1 MERRSK
7 GERGCK
13 TEPASLFLLRGCSM
27 KNSKQ
32 KVLAA
37 LLEFPTVTAA
47 ATAAGVTRQTVY
59 NFMADDAFRDA
70 LKAQRQAQSLE
81 RAERLSA
88 AREAAIKAVTD
99 VMNDSDV
106 PAAARVMAAKTVL
119 QQAAEVDAAV
129 EGIFKARDFESK
141 WGF

>member
-1 MERRSK
+1 
-7 GERGCK
+7 
-13 TEPASLFLLRGCSM
+13 M

-70 LKAQRQAQSLE
+70 LKRQREAQSLE

-88 AREAAIKAVTD
+88 VREAAINAVME
-99 VMNDSDV
+99 VMNSSDV
-106 PAAARVMAAKTVL
+106 PAAARVMAAKALL
-119 QQAAEVDAAV
+119 QQAAEADQAADAV
-129 EGIFKARDFESK
+129 FKAHDFENK
-141 WGF
+141 WF

>member
-1 MERRSK
+1 
-7 GERGCK
+7 
-13 TEPASLFLLRGCSM
+13 M
-27 KNSKQ
+27 KNLKE

-70 LKAQRQAQSLE
+70 LKRQREVQSLE

-88 AREAAIKAVTD
+88 AREAAIKAVED
-99 VMNDSDV
+99 VMNNSDV
-106 PAAARVMAAKTVL
+106 PAAARVMAAKAVL
-119 QQAAEVDAAV
+119 QQAAEADQAADAV
-129 EGIFKARDFESK
+129 FKAHDFESK
-141 WGF
+141 WF